1 MLANI
6 FTKTIRDQW
15 KAEAIGAV
23 TVVAMFV
30 LGMAMYRDMDLSVF
44 AEFPSV
50 FRSLIGVSET
60 VDPASLAY
68 GAIYGAYG
76 AIAII
81 ALEQVVEIMVT
92 LTISNDRKNPVIPGG
107 VFIGIGTAPPHMG
120 Q

>member
-44 AEFPSV
+44 TEFPSV

-81 ALEQVVEIMVT
+81 ALAIWMGSISVAGEERNG
-92 LTISNDRKNPVIPGG
+92 TIGKR
-107 VFIGIGTAPPHMG
+107 AR
-120 Q
+120 